1 MISSASV
8 IGLGKLGASMA
19 ACFAGADIKTIGVD
33 INPASVEAVNAGLA
47 PVEETGLAQ
56 YIAENKQNLSA
67 TLSYDDAV
75 AATDA
80 TFIIVPTPS
89 EAHGSFLWL
98 TPRKHSRR
106 SAGL

>member
-1 MISSASV
+1 
-8 IGLGKLGASMA
+8 MA

-75 AATDA
+75 ALPMRPLLLFRRQVRRMAA
-80 TFIIVPTPS
+80 
-89 EAHGSFLWL
+89 LWL